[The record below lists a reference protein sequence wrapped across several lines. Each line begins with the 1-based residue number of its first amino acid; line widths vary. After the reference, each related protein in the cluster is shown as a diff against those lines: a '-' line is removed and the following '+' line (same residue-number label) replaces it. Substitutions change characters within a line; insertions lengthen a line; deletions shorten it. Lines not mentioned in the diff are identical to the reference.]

1 MNLKFFKRLIRTK
14 ILNPD
19 NHPDLLAEALK
30 KKYLT
35 EEEVLKLRL
44 ERAEAIYKQ
53 FLNDKKK

>member
-1 MNLKFFKRLIRTK
+1 MNLKIFKRWVKAK
-14 ILNPD
+14 IINPD

-53 FLNDKKK
+53 FLSDKKK